1 MSVVSV
7 EYKFQSFK
15 VKVAANDSLNGALQ
29 ASIAHFRLQKREG
42 SRFVLFHNKTPVAL
56 DLPWRFLN
64 LPAGAKLELL
74 ELGGVEGPGEP
85 PKAPAQS
92 IKVRFI
98 VNNHYGTM
106 MMEVDVQESVMDVL
120 KKVAAA
126 QEWDEKYLQSSKIGL
141 QIISKR
147 YDIGELEGHTFQSLG
162 ILESVSIRVTLPEM
176 EDTTAVP
183 RDIAPSAL
191 PEANAPA
198 PTITKEGIPPAPQ
211 HEPVA
216 YIPSEVPISTQI
228 TSIESEDDF
237 EMTVEQAR
245 RYQNILSAKTGGLG
259 GPLMTKRMREEM
271 EEKRRHNVV
280 VRECLV
286 RVKFPDRT
294 YLEIR
299 FAPTDTSD
307 VVYSQVRG
315 SLVNDNATFKLYAP
329 HPHAYVEPSSERELV
344 RDLAFS
350 TKTVLLYEQDPA
362 STTGPFLKQSLLDHA
377 SVLGE
382 PTEAPSHVAQT
393 PASPSAV
400 PEPKKKTLKKVPKW
414 LKLSKK

>member
-1 MSVVSV
+1 MSAVSV

-176 EDTTAVP
+176 EDTTAMP
-183 RDIAPSAL
+183 KDIAPSAL
-191 PEANAPA
+191 PETNAPA
-198 PTITKEGIPPAPQ
+198 PTITKEDIPPAPQ

-216 YIPSEVPISTQI
+216 YIPSKVPISTQI

-245 RYQNILSAKTGGLG
+245 RYQSILSAKTGGLG

-280 VRECLV
+280 VRECLI

-362 STTGPFLKQSLLDHA
+362 STTGPFLKQSLLEHA

-382 PTEAPSHVAQT
+382 PTEAPSHVAQA
-393 PASPSAV
+393 PVSPSAV